1 MICCSADRVLSTYVP
16 RMPTAHGGKEER
28 ERERE
33 MLMGEVGLIPHMSCM
48 YVHVCH
54 PVHSMFCPLHIR
66 RKKVASSP
74 PCPDLIPTAPLLFG
88 FALLTCLPLVPISSS
103 SSLASSLSPPL
114 EWISPSDERDRLRG
128 SNEEGG
134 GGGRKNE
141 AVVHYT
147 LHSTVAY
154 ARS

>member
-1 MICCSADRVLSTYVP
+1 MLQRRVLSTCVP
-16 RMPTAHGGKEER
+16 RMPTEQGGR
-28 ERERE
+28 TGDVDGRSW
-33 MLMGEVGLIPHMSCM
+33 PHPSHVM
-48 YVHVCH
+48 YVRTCMCH

-66 RKKVASSP
+66 RKKVVSSP
-74 PCPDLIPTAPLLFG
+74 PCPDLIPMAPLLFG
-88 FALLTCLPLVPISSS
+88 FALLTCLSLVPISSS

-114 EWISPSDERDRLRG
+114 EWIPPSDERDRLRG
-128 SNEEGG
+128 SNEGG

>member
-1 MICCSADRVLSTYVP
+1 MLQRRPSIEYIRTSY
-16 RMPTAHGGKEER
+16 AHCTWGEGRTGKGKGDVDGR
-28 ERERE
+28 SW
-33 MLMGEVGLIPHMSCM
+33 PHPSRMSCM

-114 EWISPSDERDRLRG
+114 EWIPPSDERDRLRG